1 MKKLI
6 ILICAAAMLLFCAGC
21 AQEPVQIAATTRPV
35 YDFTAALCKDTGLTV
50 GRLVTEN
57 VSCLHDYTL
66 QVSQMQMAE
75 QAEVVV
81 LSGLGL
87 DAFLTD
93 ALPEGIPTIDAARGI
108 APMCADHHAGEIG
121 HDHENDPHIWLSPL
135 RAKTMAQNICRELCQ
150 QYPDHSE
157 LLKANL
163 AELESQFDALQ
174 AYGEDALKDLSCRK
188 MITFHDGFAYFC
200 RDFDLE
206 ILKAIEEESGREAS
220 ALELIALIRLVEE
233 HQLPAVFLEVN
244 GSVSAAGV
252 IARETGCRLFPL
264 DMAMGENDYF
274 TAMYHNIDSIKEAL
288 E

>member
-6 ILICAAAMLLFCAGC
+6 ILICITALLLLCAGC
-21 AQEPVQIAATTRPV
+21 DQEPVQIAATTRPV
-35 YDFTAALCKDTGLTV
+35 YDFTSALCEGTGLTV

-66 QVSQMQMAE
+66 QVSQMRMVEEAE
-75 QAEVVV
+75 ILV

-87 DAFLTD
+87 EDFLTD
-93 ALPEGIPTIDAARGI
+93 ILPETTPVINAAKGI
-108 APMCADHHAGEIG
+108 APMCADNHAGEIG
-121 HDHENDPHIWLSPL
+121 HHHENDPHIWLSPKL
-135 RAKTMAQNICRELCQ
+135 AKAMARNISSELCQ
-150 QYPDHSE
+150 QYPDSSQIIVH
-157 LLKANL
+157 NL
-163 AELESQFDALQ
+163 AELEARLDALQ
-174 AYGEDALKDLSCRK
+174 TYGEDTLEDLSCRE

-220 ALELIALIRLVEE
+220 ATELISLIRLVEK

-252 IARETGCRLFPL
+252 IAREAGCRLFPL

-274 TAMYHNIDSIKEAL
+274 TAMYHNIDSVKEAL